1 VSRCSPVGRLAGWP
15 VVVDATF
22 LRRVRRAQFAA
33 LAATLGVPFSILD
46 CQAAMQVLRERLAQR
61 EASGGDASEAD
72 LRVLERLRGL
82 DEPLDERERSD
93 VITVDAA
100 QLPRPEMLA
109 QRWLAAVPS
118 S

>member
-1 VSRCSPVGRLAGWP
+1 
-15 VVVDATF
+15 
-22 LRRVRRAQFAA
+22 
-33 LAATLGVPFSILD
+33 
-46 CQAAMQVLRERLAQR
+46 
-61 EASGGDASEAD
+61 
-72 LRVLERLRGL
+72 VLERLRGL